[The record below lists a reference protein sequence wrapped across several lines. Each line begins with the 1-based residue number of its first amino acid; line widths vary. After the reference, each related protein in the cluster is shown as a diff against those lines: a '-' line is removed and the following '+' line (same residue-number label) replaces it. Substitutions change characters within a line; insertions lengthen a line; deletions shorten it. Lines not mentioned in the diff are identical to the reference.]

1 MIRYLYYLVTAV
13 FLVIVQTS
21 IIPHLPGIL
30 KFYDFLVPLAVYF
43 SLYKPISHGLPVLVA
58 AGLVMD
64 MLSGAPIGIYL
75 TTYLW
80 VFLAFRRVARWVG
93 IKDHLLFSLLTVLG
107 VFFENL
113 IFAVAVVS
121 GQPRGFFALDSL
133 ELILLQ
139 VLWTAITAPFL
150 WLGFRYCFADRVRA
164 AGR

>member
-1 MIRYLYYLVTAV
+1 MIRYLFYLITAI

-21 IIPHLPGIL
+21 IIPHMPGIL

-43 SLYKPISHGLPVLVA
+43 SLYKPLSHGLPVLAA

-93 IKDHLLFSLLTVLG
+93 IKDHLLFSMLAVLG
-107 VFFENL
+107 VVFENL
-113 IFAVAVVS
+113 IFSVALIS
-121 GQPRGFFALDSL
+121 SSPRVFFIVDSL

-139 VLWTAITAPFL
+139 VLWTVVTAPFL
-150 WLGFRYCFADRVRA
+150 WLGFKYCFGDY
-164 AGR
+164 GRIEAR